1 MNLHL
6 FFNLFEIVDKYFAIF
21 DVSDYSY
28 STKPFRVFIYIIF
41 PSFQKM
47 ESPKTDKIPGSTG
60 VEAQPE
66 DNLDKNEL
74 KDEITTTTA
83 AVKLEPEENSKVNGE
98 SLSVAIASELK
109 KDIVDY
115 VVSANPKPNENG
127 IVREVKKKPEI
138 VSNDREFVLTPKNL
152 ERDSVRKEPGHRRI
166 SPPKQPSKLLSKM
179 ILDRPNCFGRVQII
193 FGQVQIS
200 LFCPK

>member
-1 MNLHL
+1 
-6 FFNLFEIVDKYFAIF
+6 
-21 DVSDYSY
+21 
-28 STKPFRVFIYIIF
+28 
-41 PSFQKM
+41 M
-47 ESPKTDKIPGSTG
+47 ESPKADKIPGSMG
-60 VEAQPE
+60 VDAQPE

-74 KDEITTTTA
+74 KDEIIYSGT
-83 AVKLEPEENSKVNGE
+83 VKSEPEENSKVNDE